1 MNRLVQP
8 AVKHTE
14 IEMHDKTDSLQV
26 HLQAYFCDQAKNST
40 AKGRFCKA

>member
-26 HLQAYFCDQAKNST
+26 QLQAYFCDQAKTSS
-40 AKGRFCKA
+40 AKGGFCEA